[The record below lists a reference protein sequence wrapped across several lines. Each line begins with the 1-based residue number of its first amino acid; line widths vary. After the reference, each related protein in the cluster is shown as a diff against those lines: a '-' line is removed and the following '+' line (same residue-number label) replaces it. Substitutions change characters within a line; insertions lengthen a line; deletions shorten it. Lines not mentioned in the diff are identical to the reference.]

1 MKQKQKKFIFILS
14 TAILTIIFGILVHIQ
29 SPPSSVSLAL
39 SPPAQGLKRVADF
52 YFDVAT
58 GDVRSHSSINKFGNN
73 EDIDSAAVED
83 IWDGGGLWNE
93 PTATQVY
100 TVVSTSTTDTGAGTG
115 ARTLEINGLD
125 STGLLQSETI
135 TLAGTTAV
143 TLTNQYQ
150 MIHRMIVH
158 SAGSG
163 GANAGTITAN
173 ANTDA
178 NITAQI
184 TITNNQTLMAI
195 YKIPSDSDGC
205 VTNVY
210 GSILRSG
217 GPTTAVDIILYAK
230 PDGEVWQIKHVS
242 GLTTGATSQVNH
254 KYGIPKCFEPLTLL
268 KVSAGSTAD
277 NIDGAAGFDLV
288 LHPN

>member
-1 MKQKQKKFIFILS
+1 MKKIILPILFGLAIFTL
-14 TAILTIIFGILVHIQ
+14 AMA
-29 SPPSSVSLAL
+29 PVS
-39 SPPAQGLKRVADF
+39 QGLKRVADF
-52 YFDVAT
+52 YFDVAA
-58 GDVRSHSSINKFGNN
+58 GDVRSHSSVNQLGRNS
-73 EDIDSAAVED
+73 DIDSAAAED

-100 TVVSTSTTDTGAGTG
+100 TVVSTSATDTGAGTG
-115 ARTLEINGLD
+115 ARTLEINGLGG
-125 STGLLQSETI
+125 TGLLQSETI
-135 TLAGTTAV
+135 TMAGTTAV
-143 TLTNQYQ
+143 TLANQYQ

-158 SAGSG
+158 SAGTG
-163 GANAGTITAN
+163 GANAGTISAN

-195 YKIPSDSDGC
+195 YKIPSNSDGC

-217 GPTTAVDIILYAK
+217 VPTTAGDIILYAK
-230 PDGEVWQIKHVS
+230 PTGEVWQVKHIS
-242 GLTTGATSQVNH
+242 GLMTSGTSQINH
-254 KYGIPKCFEPLTLL
+254 KYGIPNCFEPLTLL
-268 KVSAGSTAD
+268 KVAAGSEAD
-277 NIDGAAGFDLV
+277 DIDGAAGFDLV

>member
-1 MKQKQKKFIFILS
+1 MKRKIATTIFI
-14 TAILTIIFGILVHIQ
+14 ATIIFIIGALIIHSLIA
-29 SPPSSVSLAL
+29 PPPDALAL
-39 SPPAQGLKRVADF
+39 APPAQGLKRVADF

-100 TVVSTSTTDTGAGTG
+100 TVVSTSATDTGAGTG
-115 ARTLEINGLD
+115 ARTLEINGLG
-125 STGLLQSETI
+125 STGLQQSETI
-135 TLAGTTAV
+135 TLAGATAV

-150 MIHRMIVH
+150 MIHRMIVR

-230 PDGEVWQIKHVS
+230 PTGEVWQVKHVS

>member
-1 MKQKQKKFIFILS
+1 MKKLILS
-14 TAILTIIFGILVHIQ
+14 ILLGFTIFTLAMT
-29 SPPSSVSLAL
+29 PVS
-39 SPPAQGLKRVADF
+39 QGLKRVADF

-58 GDVRSHSSINKFGNN
+58 GDVRGHGAINKFGNN
-73 EDIDSAAVED
+73 QDIDSAAVED

-100 TVVSTSTTDTGAGTG
+100 TIISTSTADTGAGTG
-115 ARTLEINGLD
+115 ARTLEVNGLD
-125 STGLLQSETI
+125 STGLLQSEII

-143 TLTNQYQ
+143 TLANQYQ
-150 MIHRMIVH
+150 MIHRMIVR
-158 SAGSG
+158 SAGAG
-163 GANAGTITAN
+163 GANVGTITAN
-173 ANTDA
+173 AVTDA

-184 TITNNQTLMAI
+184 TIANNQTLMAV

-205 VTNVY
+205 ITNVY

-230 PDGEVWQIKHVS
+230 PIGEVWQVKHIS
-242 GLTTGATSQVNH
+242 SLTTGGTSQINH
-254 KYGIPKCFEPLTLL
+254 KYGIPNCFGPGTLL

-277 NIDGAAGFDLV
+277 NIDCAAGFDLV